1 MRQRPLNVVLLL
13 VALSALIL
21 GFASTPVPAY
31 ADGAG
36 GDPPPPHKDP
46 GDTTGGGSSVPDYP
60 SGSGDA
66 SLNSEAEPTLWDVVL
81 FTLNAII

>member
-1 MRQRPLNVVLLL
+1 MQQRPLNVVLLL

-36 GDPPPPHKDP
+36 GDPPPPHSDP
-46 GDTTGGGSSVPDYP
+46 GDTIVGGTSVPDYP
-60 SGSGDA
+60 SGGGESIP
-66 SLNSEAEPTLWDVVL
+66 SSEAEPAVWDVVL
-81 FTLNAII
+81 FTLNTII